1 MKSTRLVLLSL
12 LTIFALLL
20 AACGGA
26 AEDGGNDSG
35 EEAPASQPTETSG
48 GSSSGGEEPASG
60 GEWTIDP
67 ANAAGD
73 NARAA
78 VGYVYEGLMRM
89 EGGEAVG
96 ALAESYTVS
105 EDGLD
110 YIFNLRPGV
119 TFHDGTLLNSD
130 IVVANFNRWFDPNDS
145 NRGSGEYAAWLEN
158 FGGFKGEVTE
168 EGTPKSI
175 YDGIEK
181 VNELTVLIHLNTE
194 DPDFLK
200 KITDP
205 AFSIASPAS
214 FAGGD
219 GGSGAYQ
226 FAGLSGSNALLEP
239 FDGYWNASAIPASGM
254 EVPVE

>member
-1 MKSTRLVLLSL
+1 MKTARFYLLSL
-12 LTIFALLL
+12 LVMVALSL

-26 AEDGGNDSG
+26 TSTETGG
-35 EEAPASQPTETSG
+35 EEAPSAQPTQADTSG
-48 GSSSGGEEPASG
+48 GEQAPLASG
-60 GEWTIDP
+60 GDWMIDP
-67 ANAAGD
+67 ANATNT

-89 EGGEAVG
+89 EGGEPVG

-119 TFHDGTLLNSD
+119 TFHDGTLLTAD
-130 IVVANFNRWFDPNDS
+130 VVIVNFYRWFDPGDPD
-145 NRGSGEYAAWLEN
+145 RGSGEFLAWLEN
-158 FGGFKGEVTE
+158 FGGFKGELTE
-168 EGTPKSI
+168 EGAPKSI

-181 VNELTVLIHLNTE
+181 VNDFTVLIHLNTE

-200 KITDP
+200 KMSDP

-214 FAGGD
+214 FNGGD
-219 GGSGAYQ
+219 GGSGPYQ
-226 FAGLSGSNALLEP
+226 FVSMSGSIATLEP
-239 FDGYWNASAIPASGM
+239 FTGYWNASAIPASGM